1 MSEAILGTA
10 NELRRLVERVT
21 PEEFSWQ
28 EANYGRDSELG
39 CELLYLIANNEW
51 ARATSEIIDISQR
64 RAVDTTIRIDVDLDR
79 ITHEAFRYRSGR
91 LWLPVFVL
99 PPPLKEQG
107 QPWPEPDPFGTM
119 TVTDDSGTPLPTM
132 AGAEVR
138 HRISAALAEI
148 IVNIASTRLPRAA
161 VAGFAAT
168 RDHRLVLSAAIYRL
182 LRSGASLPPEEPDS
196 RRGEPETVPGASRLS
211 TARHGLGVLLSWYAQ
226 LLERAAAPGH
236 GGGPA
241 GAGEPA
247 ELAAG
252 GGGVDGTASAV
263 LLTQRAVMV
272 LQALAKSAV
281 VVVAVRRNRTPAVL
295 TLKLP
300 SRGMAGERPPRWR
313 LRDPQTGAWSRP
325 GNWTW
330 LHWRTWNW
338 LLPRARID
346 VDLLLPSA
354 DADRQVRVDLPA
366 GVSFDPSRPPAEL
379 EVTVSPPPPFGHLR
393 QLMGQLLDEQA
404 ADRPPALHRSIAD
417 LATAMAG
424 AAIESMREHRV
435 ASAPAPAGPGAAGHE
450 AADPDETVAL
460 HRKLVMLR
468 RELGLLAG
476 PVAYAEARTALAE
489 AWADGEW
496 LDQPLLRCSSCDQL
510 GLGTVV
516 TKTSMIEDRSRRGA
530 PVKATI
536 HVNVAVTDAEYFSI
550 ARFSSRMSSLLMA
563 VVLGF
568 FLATSLLGWKNSQV
582 SADVLAFVLT
592 LFSAVQA
599 GRIERSDRSTLH
611 GLLSG
616 AGSLLIV
623 ATVLPSVLLA
633 VALAFSVSG
642 VWPVGW
648 AAGAIAL
655 QLAIAQLLQI
665 RRGWEHGLQVSPA
678 AATSGLSLHSEA
690 PNYAP
695 GEVLHSGW
703 WRGATA
709 SALLIGRP
717 AFGYM
722 IWQRDSSAS
731 LRDLLSGA
739 RPAVD
744 PGELAAAPPP
754 PGGSAAVLPVAVRA
768 RNLLRLGQR
777 LPVTGIM
784 LEADAPD
791 GDQPAVLELSHS
803 GDLREAVP
811 EDASVLALQRSG
823 TARQSV
829 TFVVFREEPK
839 ADWVS
844 KSEATAVKLEPDRLA
859 PIEDGIASVE
869 IFAGLPRDRCLRP
882 VAEHPVSVIL
892 DAAASGRLV
901 VLDAQLPVPPPAAGY
916 PGLLWARIRVALH
929 DNEIGQLGPFLD
941 AIGRVTTGAPGTDQ
955 PPEDGLVVAVR
966 TVPDGPLRILNPRPG
981 ARPARPGLV
990 LASDMD
996 IMTAGP
1002 RGAGGPD
1009 EKAWRVIAMC
1019 ADARAGVERGI
1030 TRTLA
1035 GGLRLAGLTYAHLYG
1050 KAVCVLVAYEGTPG
1064 PAGPAAGL
1072 GAGRPGA
1079 GVTVCLNQLQSE
1091 TDLGLARP
1099 EPVLRVQV
1107 RLPDRAGMTL
1117 AVLDSLRDMLPDLVA
1132 DGSRPVQWQVWYAR
1146 SQVSEGSTGVITLLA
1161 RLAVE
1166 PHLVAGWDQAVF
1178 EDLARQ
1184 VRRRA
1189 MSTAPGGLRQTD
1201 SGFRAPEETELSVRL
1216 IAMPR
1221 HDD

>member
-1 MSEAILGTA
+1 MPGSDALLATA
-10 NELRRLVERVT
+10 DELRRLVEQVT

-79 ITHEAFRYRSGR
+79 ITHEAFRYRAGR

-99 PPPLKEQG
+99 PPPLKDDG
-107 QPWPEPDPFGTM
+107 PPWPEPDPFGTM
-119 TVTDDSGTPLPTM
+119 TVTDDSGISLPTM

-161 VAGFAAT
+161 MAGFAAT

-182 LRSGASLPPEEPDS
+182 LRSGASVPPAETTS
-196 RRGEPETVPGASRLS
+196 RRGERETAPGASRLG
-211 TARHGLGVLLSWYAQ
+211 TARYGLGVLLGWYAH
-226 LLERAAAPGH
+226 LLEHAPGD
-236 GGGPA
+236 GTEPA
-241 GAGEPA
+241 RESQPA
-247 ELAAG
+247 ELPAG
-252 GGGVDGTASAV
+252 GGLDGTASAL
-263 LLTQRAVMV
+263 LLTERAVMV
-272 LQALAKSAV
+272 LQALAQSAV

-300 SRGMAGERPPRWR
+300 SRVMAWERPPRWR
-313 LRDPQTGAWSRP
+313 LRDPHTGAWSRP
-325 GNWTW
+325 GSWTW
-330 LHWRTWNW
+330 LNWRTWNW
-338 LLPRARID
+338 LLPRAQLD

-379 EVTVSPPPPFGHLR
+379 EVAVRPPAPFGHLR
-393 QLMGQLLDEQA
+393 QLTPQLLDERA
-404 ADRPPALHRSIAD
+404 AQRAPALHRAIAD
-417 LATAMAG
+417 MAAAMAD
-424 AAIESMREHRV
+424 AALESMREHRV
-435 ASAPAPAGPGAAGHE
+435 APPAPAGRGPAGQGPAAGHGP
-450 AADPDETVAL
+450 ADDGAGEPDATVAL
-460 HRKLVMLR
+460 YRKLTMLR
-468 RELGLLAG
+468 RGLGLVAG
-476 PVAYAEARTALAE
+476 PGEHAEARAELAK
-489 AWADGEW
+489 AWAGGEW
-496 LDQPLLRCSSCDQL
+496 LDPPLLRCSSCDQL
-510 GLGTVV
+510 SPGTVV
-516 TKTSMIEDRSRRGA
+516 TKTGMIEDRSRRGA
-530 PVKATI
+530 PARARI
-536 HVNVAVTDAEYFSI
+536 HVHVAVTDAEYFSI

-568 FLATSLLGWKNSQV
+568 FLVTSLLGWKNSQV

-599 GRIERSDRSTLH
+599 GRIERADRSTLH

-633 VALAFSVSG
+633 VALAFAVSG
-642 VWPVGW
+642 LWPVAW
-648 AAGAIAL
+648 AAGAIGL
-655 QLAIAQLLQI
+655 QLAIAQLLQV
-665 RRGWEHGLQVSPA
+665 RRGWEHGLEVSPA
-678 AATSGLSLHSEA
+678 AAASGLSLQSE
-690 PNYAP
+690 PPDYAP

-709 SALLIGRP
+709 NALLIGRP

-722 IWQRDSSAS
+722 IWQRDSSGG

-739 RPAVD
+739 RPAA
-744 PGELAAAPPP
+744 EQAAQPAR
-754 PGGSAAVLPVAVRA
+754 SDDLPVAVRA
-768 RNLLRLGQR
+768 RGRFRLSPR

-784 LEADAPD
+784 LEADAAD
-791 GDQPAVLELSHS
+791 DDQPAVLELSPS
-803 GDLREAVP
+803 GDLRAAVP

-839 ADWVS
+839 ADWVRT
-844 KSEATAVKLEPDRLA
+844 SEATAVRLEPDRLA

-869 IFAGLPRDRCLRP
+869 VFAGLPRDRGLRP
-882 VAEHPVSVIL
+882 VAEHPVSVVL
-892 DAAASGRLV
+892 DAAASCRLV
-901 VLDAQLPVPPPAAGY
+901 VLDAQLPVPSPAAGY

-929 DNEIGQLGPFLD
+929 DNELGQLGQFLD
-941 AIGRVTTGAPGTDQ
+941 AIGAAGTD
-955 PPEDGLVVAVR
+955 PPADDGLVVAVR
-966 TVPDGPLRILNPRPG
+966 TVADGPLRILNPRPG
-981 ARPARPGLV
+981 AGLAPAGLV

-1002 RGAGGPD
+1002 RGAGRAD
-1009 EKAWRVIAMC
+1009 EKAWRLIAIC
-1019 ADARAGVERGI
+1019 ADARAGVERSI
-1030 TRTLA
+1030 TRTVA
-1035 GGLRLAGLTYAHLYG
+1035 GELRLAGLTYAHLYG
-1050 KAVCVLVAYEGTPG
+1050 KAVCVLVAHQGAPG
-1064 PAGPAAGL
+1064 SGL
-1072 GAGRPGA
+1072 APGRPRA
-1079 GVTVCLNQLQSE
+1079 GTAVYLNQLQSA

-1117 AVLDSLRDMLPDLVA
+1117 AVLDSLRDMLPDLVP
-1132 DGSRPVQWQVWYAR
+1132 GGPRPVQWQVWYAR
-1146 SQVSEGSTGVITLLA
+1146 SQLSEGNTGVITLTA
-1161 RLAVE
+1161 RLAVD
-1166 PHLVAGWDQAVF
+1166 PDLVAGWDQAVF

-1189 MSTAPGGLRQTD
+1189 MSKAPGGLRQTD
-1201 SGFRAPEETELSVRL
+1201 SGFRAAEETELSVRL
-1216 IAMPR
+1216 ISVPR